1 MFFYILKIL
10 ITALIVVV
18 ASEIAKEKSLL
29 AGLLVSLPTITVLT
43 LIWLYWDTHDL
54 QKVKDL
60 TNNTLLMI
68 LPSLTF
74 FIFFPIL
81 INFEINVLSMILASI
96 LTAISYWIYTIF
108 LFKFFNISL

>member
-1 MFFYILKIL
+1 MPL
-10 ITALIVVV
+10 
-18 ASEIAKEKSLL
+18 
-29 AGLLVSLPTITVLT
+29 ITVLT

-81 INFEINVLSMILASI
+81 INFEINFVLSMILACI

>member
-1 MFFYILKIL
+1 
-10 ITALIVVV
+10 
-18 ASEIAKEKSLL
+18 
-29 AGLLVSLPTITVLT
+29 
-43 LIWLYWDTHDL
+43 
-54 QKVKDL
+54 
-60 TNNTLLMI
+60 I

-81 INFEINVLSMILASI
+81 INFEINFVLSMVLASI